1 MIIDVNGKKIAFGL
15 AWKRLVG
22 GGTPEAKAVA
32 KARELKSALIWT
44 DEEALQVGL
53 IPSSDMTEKEAA
65 ALNVPVYAAAKV
77 LSRIQGLKRN
87 VLLVLNSPSKSG
99 SFILIALYKGKPRDT
114 FDLVDVSGDV
124 LEQKIAEYR
133 EKLVRAEPFDVV
145 GDARAI
151 EGIHPMPI
159 GVLAEFADPF
169 SIMHRPK
176 AQLPLRKV
184 AVVLC
189 LVLMGL
195 ATVQFGIPWAM
206 QKWQQHR
213 QKQQPDPQKVY
224 DDAIAAARTNP
235 AVGAPELGPWYQWF
249 RTRPWDIGG
258 WHLTAV
264 TCTFTPSSTMA
275 CAVDYKRSMPQA
287 TYKTFQAALP
297 DEWKNAYRFDGELAH
312 VQTSSPVG
320 RVQQVGMLLDHAPTA
335 DEVTLNFG
343 SLLQSYSVT
352 GTYVLSPFSLFG
364 ADGIDPSAL
373 RNPFRTAPWS
383 MSGPV
388 RNFELLTK
396 FPAYAT
402 VASINVQVSQPQ
414 ASINTSLFQVTVK
427 GEVRVKG

>member
-53 IPSSDMTEKEAA
+53 IPSADMTEKEAA

-77 LSRIQGLKRN
+77 LSRIPGLKRN
-87 VLLVLNSPSKSG
+87 VLLVLNSPSKQG

-124 LEQKIAEYR
+124 LDQKIAEYR
-133 EKLVRAEPFDVV
+133 EKLVRAEPFDIV
-145 GDARAI
+145 GDARGI
-151 EGIHPMPI
+151 DGIHHTPI
-159 GVLAEFADPF
+159 GVLAEFADAF
-169 SIMHRPK
+169 SVMHRPK

-184 AVVLC
+184 AVVLG
-189 LVLMGL
+189 LVVMGFG
-195 ATVQFGIPWAM
+195 TVQFAIPM
-206 QKWQQHR
+206 GMKKWQEHR

-224 DDAIAAARTNP
+224 DDAIAAVRTNP

-258 WHLTAV
+258 WHLAAV
-264 TCTFTPSSTMA
+264 TCTFTPSSVMA
-275 CAVDYKRSMPQA
+275 CSVDYKRSIPQA
-287 TYKTFQAALP
+287 TYKTFQAAVP

-320 RVQQVGMLLDHAPTA
+320 QVQRVAMLLDHAPTA
-335 DEVTLNFG
+335 DVVTLNFG
-343 SLLQSYSVT
+343 SLLQAYSVT
-352 GTYVLSPFSLFG
+352 GTYVLSPFALFG
-364 ADGIDPSAL
+364 ADGIEPSAL
-373 RNPFRTAPWS
+373 QNPYRAAQWS

-388 RNFELLTK
+388 RNFELLSK

-402 VASINVQVSQPQ
+402 VATINVQVSQPQ
-414 ASINTSLFQVTVK
+414 TSINTSLFQVTVK
-427 GEVRVKG
+427 GQVLVKG